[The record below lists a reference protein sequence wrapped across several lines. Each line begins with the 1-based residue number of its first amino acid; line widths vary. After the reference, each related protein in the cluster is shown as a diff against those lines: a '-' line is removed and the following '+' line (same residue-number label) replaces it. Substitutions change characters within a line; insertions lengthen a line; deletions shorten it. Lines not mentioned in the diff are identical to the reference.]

1 MVATLPVASHG
12 RGGKVILE
20 VKKMNVLVAAAI
32 GPVSLI
38 SVTPAVELP
47 LLHEALPKLLD
58 LATVLRLTG
67 LFLGLL
73 GELLP
78 FGALGEV
85 LGPLEE

>member
-1 MVATLPVASHG
+1 MSLD
-12 RGGKVILE
+12 
-20 VKKMNVLVAAAI
+20 VKKMNVLVAAAT
-32 GPVSLI
+32 PLAPT
-38 SVTPAVELP
+38 SVTPAVALL
-47 LLHEALPKLLD
+47 LLHEALSKLLD